1 LVINYLSEIKTIKF
15 EMNTKINLLIIA
27 SIMTVFVVMIAPNDV
42 IAETDQNNINVR
54 PINDKMSL
62 EVTTVTMTVPENNK
76 LPWGKV
82 WGTSSEV
89 VERYPV
95 IIQFYKENEAIHV
108 AQVDTKGDGS
118 YEYKFRARTVDH
130 NTGESKDIFYGDYT
144 VKIFKVI
151 PNTNPSA

>member
-1 LVINYLSEIKTIKF
+1 
-15 EMNTKINLLIIA
+15 MNTKLNLLVMA
-27 SIMTVFVVMIAPNDV
+27 SIMTVFAVMVIPNDV
-42 IAETDQNNINVR
+42 MAETDQNKINVR

-62 EVTTVTMTVPENNK
+62 EVTTVTMTVPENNE
-76 LPWGKV
+76 LSWGKV

-151 PNTNPSA
+151 PNTNPTA

>member
-1 LVINYLSEIKTIKF
+1 
-15 EMNTKINLLIIA
+15 MNSKMNLLIVGSIIA
-27 SIMTVFVVMIAPNDV
+27 VFAIMMVPNDA
-42 IAETDQNNINVR
+42 IAEIDQNNINVR
-54 PINDKMSL
+54 QINDKMSL
-62 EVTTVTMTVPENNK
+62 EITTVTMTVPENNK

-82 WGTSSEV
+82 WGSSSEV

-95 IIQFYKENEAIHV
+95 IIQFYKENEAVHV

-118 YEYKFRARTVDH
+118 YEYKFRASTVDH

-151 PNTNPSA
+151 PNTNPTV

>member
-1 LVINYLSEIKTIKF
+1 
-15 EMNTKINLLIIA
+15 MNSKMNHLIVGSIIA
-27 SIMTVFVVMIAPNDV
+27 VFAIMMVPNDA
-42 IAETDQNNINVR
+42 IAEIDQNNINVR
-54 PINDKMSL
+54 QINDKMSL
-62 EVTTVTMTVPENNK
+62 EITTVTMTVPENNK

-82 WGTSSEV
+82 WGSSSEV

-95 IIQFYKENEAIHV
+95 IIQFYKENEAVHV

-151 PNTNPSA
+151 PNTNPTV

>member
-1 LVINYLSEIKTIKF
+1 
-15 EMNTKINLLIIA
+15 MNSKMNLLIVGSIIA
-27 SIMTVFVVMIAPNDV
+27 VFAIMIVPNDA
-42 IAETDQNNINVR
+42 IAEIDQNNINVR
-54 PINDKMSL
+54 QINHKMSL
-62 EVTTVTMTVPENNK
+62 EITTVTMTVPENNK

-82 WGTSSEV
+82 WGSSSEV

-95 IIQFYKENEAIHV
+95 IIQFYKENEAVHV

-151 PNTNPSA
+151 PNTNPTV

>member
-1 LVINYLSEIKTIKF
+1 
-15 EMNTKINLLIIA
+15 MNSKMNPLIVGSIIA
-27 SIMTVFVVMIAPNDV
+27 VFAIMMVPNDA
-42 IAETDQNNINVR
+42 IAEIDQNNINVR
-54 PINDKMSL
+54 QINDKMSL
-62 EVTTVTMTVPENNK
+62 EITTVTMTVPENNK

-82 WGTSSEV
+82 WGSSSEV

-95 IIQFYKENEAIHV
+95 IIQFYKENEAVHV

-151 PNTNPSA
+151 PNTNPTV

>member
-1 LVINYLSEIKTIKF
+1 
-15 EMNTKINLLIIA
+15 MNSKMNFLIVGSIIA
-27 SIMTVFVVMIAPNDV
+27 VFAIMIVPNDA
-42 IAETDQNNINVR
+42 IAEIDQNNINVR
-54 PINDKMSL
+54 QINDKMSL
-62 EVTTVTMTVPENNK
+62 EITTVTMTVPENNK

-82 WGTSSEV
+82 WGSSSEV

-95 IIQFYKENEAIHV
+95 IIQFYKENEAVHV

-151 PNTNPSA
+151 PNTNPTV

>member
-1 LVINYLSEIKTIKF
+1 MVINYLSEIKTIKF

-151 PNTNPSA
+151 PNTNPTA

>member
-1 LVINYLSEIKTIKF
+1 
-15 EMNTKINLLIIA
+15 MNSKMNLLIVG
-27 SIMTVFVVMIAPNDV
+27 SIITMFAIMMVPNDA
-42 IAETDQNNINVR
+42 IAEIDQNSINVR
-54 PINDKMSL
+54 QINDKMSL
-62 EVTTVTMTVPENNK
+62 EITTVTMTVPENNK

-82 WGTSSEV
+82 WGSSSEV

-95 IIQFYKENEAIHV
+95 IIQFYKENEAVHV

-151 PNTNPSA
+151 PNTNPTV

>member
-1 LVINYLSEIKTIKF
+1 
-15 EMNTKINLLIIA
+15 MNTKINLLIIA

-82 WGTSSEV
+82 WGTSSDV

-95 IIQFYKENEAIHV
+95 IIQFYKENEPIHV

-151 PNTNPSA
+151 PNTNPTV

>member
-1 LVINYLSEIKTIKF
+1 
-15 EMNTKINLLIIA
+15 MNSKMNLLIVGSIIA
-27 SIMTVFVVMIAPNDV
+27 VFAIMIVPNDA
-42 IAETDQNNINVR
+42 IAEIDQNNINVR
-54 PINDKMSL
+54 QINDKMSL
-62 EVTTVTMTVPENNK
+62 EITTVTMTVPENNK

-82 WGTSSEV
+82 WGSSSEV

-95 IIQFYKENEAIHV
+95 IIQFYKENEAVHV

-151 PNTNPSA
+151 PNTNPTV

>member
-1 LVINYLSEIKTIKF
+1 
-15 EMNTKINLLIIA
+15 MNTKMNLLVIA
-27 SIMTVFVVMIAPNDV
+27 SIMTVFAIMITPNDV

-62 EVTTVTMTVPENNK
+62 EITTVTMSVPENNK
-76 LPWGKV
+76 LPWGKI

-89 VERYPV
+89 IERYPV

-151 PNTNPSA
+151 PNTNPTVQNQIKSKWPQ

>member
-1 LVINYLSEIKTIKF
+1 
-15 EMNTKINLLIIA
+15 MNTKINLLIVA
-27 SIMTVFVVMIAPNDV
+27 SIMTVFAVMMVPSDV
-42 IAETDQNNINVR
+42 IAETDQNKINVR

-95 IIQFYKENEAIHV
+95 IIQFYKENEPVHV

-118 YEYKFRARTVDH
+118 YEYKFRARTVDS

-151 PNTNPSA
+151 PNTNPTA

>member
-1 LVINYLSEIKTIKF
+1 
-15 EMNTKINLLIIA
+15 MNSKMNLLIVGSIIA
-27 SIMTVFVVMIAPNDV
+27 VFAIMIVPNDA
-42 IAETDQNNINVR
+42 IAEIDQNNINVR
-54 PINDKMSL
+54 QINDKISL
-62 EVTTVTMTVPENNK
+62 EITTVTMTVPENNK

-82 WGTSSEV
+82 WGSSSEV

-95 IIQFYKENEAIHV
+95 IIQFYKENEAVHV

-151 PNTNPSA
+151 PNTNPTV

>member
-1 LVINYLSEIKTIKF
+1 
-15 EMNTKINLLIIA
+15 MNTKMNLLVIT
-27 SIMTVFVVMIAPNDV
+27 SIMTVFVVMIIPNDV

-54 PINDKMSL
+54 PINDKISL

-95 IIQFYKENEAIHV
+95 IIQFYKENEPIHV

-151 PNTNPSA
+151 PNTNPTA

>member
-1 LVINYLSEIKTIKF
+1 
-15 EMNTKINLLIIA
+15 MNTKMNLLIIA

-42 IAETDQNNINVR
+42 IAQTDQNNINVR

-95 IIQFYKENEAIHV
+95 IIQFYKENEPVHV

-151 PNTNPSA
+151 PNTNPTV

>member
-1 LVINYLSEIKTIKF
+1 
-15 EMNTKINLLIIA
+15 MNSKMNLLIVGSIIA
-27 SIMTVFVVMIAPNDV
+27 VFAIMMVPNDA
-42 IAETDQNNINVR
+42 IAEIDQNSINVR
-54 PINDKMSL
+54 QINDKMSL
-62 EVTTVTMTVPENNK
+62 EITTVTMTVPENNK

-82 WGTSSEV
+82 WGSSSEV

-95 IIQFYKENEAIHV
+95 IIQFYKENEAVHV

-151 PNTNPSA
+151 PNTNPTV

>member
-1 LVINYLSEIKTIKF
+1 
-15 EMNTKINLLIIA
+15 MNTKMNLLVII
-27 SIMTVFVVMIAPNDV
+27 SIMTVFAVMIIPNDV

-54 PINDKMSL
+54 PINDKISL

-95 IIQFYKENEAIHV
+95 IIQFYKENEPIHV

-151 PNTNPSA
+151 PNTNPTA

>member
-1 LVINYLSEIKTIKF
+1 
-15 EMNTKINLLIIA
+15 MNSKMNLLIVGSIIA
-27 SIMTVFVVMIAPNDV
+27 VFAIMMVPNDA
-42 IAETDQNNINVR
+42 IAEINQNNINVR
-54 PINDKMSL
+54 QLNDKMSL
-62 EVTTVTMTVPENNK
+62 EITTVTMTVPENNK

-82 WGTSSEV
+82 WGSSSEV

-95 IIQFYKENEAIHV
+95 IIQFYKENEAVHV

-151 PNTNPSA
+151 PNTNPTV

>member
-1 LVINYLSEIKTIKF
+1 
-15 EMNTKINLLIIA
+15 MNSKMNLLIVGSIIA
-27 SIMTVFVVMIAPNDV
+27 VFAIMIVPNDA
-42 IAETDQNNINVR
+42 IAEIDQNNINVR
-54 PINDKMSL
+54 QINHKMSL
-62 EVTTVTMTVPENNK
+62 EITTVTMTVPENNK

-82 WGTSSEV
+82 WGSSSEI

-95 IIQFYKENEAIHV
+95 IIQFYKENEAVHV

-151 PNTNPSA
+151 PNTNPTV

>member
-1 LVINYLSEIKTIKF
+1 
-15 EMNTKINLLIIA
+15 MNTKINLLIVA
-27 SIMTVFVVMIAPNDV
+27 SIMTVFAVMMVPNDV
-42 IAETDQNNINVR
+42 IAETDQNKINVR

-144 VKIFKVI
+144 IKIFKVI
-151 PNTNPSA
+151 PNTNPTV

>member
-1 LVINYLSEIKTIKF
+1 
-15 EMNTKINLLIIA
+15 MNTKINLLIVA
-27 SIMTVFVVMIAPNDV
+27 SIMTVFVVMMVPSDV
-42 IAETDQNNINVR
+42 IAETDQNKINVR

-95 IIQFYKENEAIHV
+95 IIQFYKENEPVHV
-108 AQVDTKGDGS
+108 AQIDTKGDGS

-151 PNTNPSA
+151 PNTNPTA

>member
-1 LVINYLSEIKTIKF
+1 
-15 EMNTKINLLIIA
+15 MNTKINLLIIA

-151 PNTNPSA
+151 PNTNPTV

>member
-1 LVINYLSEIKTIKF
+1 
-15 EMNTKINLLIIA
+15 MNTKINLLIIA

-95 IIQFYKENEAIHV
+95 IIQFYKENEPIHV

-151 PNTNPSA
+151 PNTNPTV